1 MITLEDGSVSRYGET
16 EFQPA
21 IARLGAGVAE
31 GPRPTGE
38 GDLRSPPLRPKH
50 VPPTAQKIQAAWVSR
65 PGNPSSFTP
74 GKHFI
79 FS

>member
-50 VPPTAQKIQAAWVSR
+50 VPPTAQKNTGSLGQQARKSKQFH
-65 PGNPSSFTP
+65 SM
-74 GKHFI
+74 
-79 FS
+79 